1 MDKTTQ
7 KSRREEQQDADLRE
21 MLKTEDGQLNVVFAC
36 FGSAAQHAQIFEEAL
51 TNFLT
56 VYKRA
61 VHFDLSTEGIEEI
74 VHGLHKKTMGQ
85 LLHDLKGIVKSTD
98 GDYIER
104 MEMALKVRNFLMH
117 RWFLERKD
125 YFKTKEG
132 RIGMVAELVGIEKL
146 LDSTRVMANAMRIAL
161 CKALRI
167 EDAWLPKDG
176 KSDDSEQKK
185 RAADDL
191 HVKPAT
197 FAMDIPDAF
206 ADRSHKP

>member
-1 MDKTTQ
+1 MDKNTEQ
-7 KSRREEQQDADLRE
+7 SRRAKQRDADLRE

-36 FGSAAQHAQIFEEAL
+36 FGSAAQHAQTLEEAL

-61 VHFDLSTEGIEEI
+61 VHFDVSTEEIEKI
-74 VHGLHKKTMGQ
+74 VQGLHKKTMGQ
-85 LLHDLKGIVKSTD
+85 LLRDLKGIVTFTD

-117 RWFLERKD
+117 RWFIERKE
-125 YFKTKEG
+125 YFKTNEG
-132 RIGMVAELVGIEKL
+132 RIGLTVELVGIERL

-161 CKALRI
+161 CETLGI
-167 EDAWLPKDG
+167 EDTWLPKDG
-176 KSDDSEQKK
+176 WGHDWEQDE

-191 HVKPAT
+191 LVKPTT
-197 FAMDIPDAF
+197 FTIDRPGAV
-206 ADRSHKP
+206 ADRPHKP